1 MKTWTKYFFVALA
14 ALAVAGCEDDT
25 KTVYKPYSLQLN
37 LPEGNELGL
46 SVSAGQSIFINDEK
60 YPILA
65 NGQVSLY
72 DVPAATEYIIYYP
85 EAESRAGHILNYH
98 IPEVQNYLPGKCD
111 PEASPLYCLS
121 GNEGLENL
129 TLNPVCGGLKLI
141 IPAPEESAFASVS
154 SIEIES
160 KEYVLTGDIYV
171 DCATGEVDYR
181 DVTSQTATLEGSID
195 ISEGGEAV
203 FTLPPLTFRDEIAVT
218 LNTPKGYG
226 KCFID
231 LKDKKIESGKLL
243 ETTLTEIEWTAATNY
258 YGTANSILV
267 APGTTS
273 VTVDCAPYST
283 TSLLYAYEKTAG
295 DKNLLARSAKLLW
308 NDVSPSYVSK
318 VELSS
323 DRKSFTATLSGEVG
337 NAIIAIYDKEDPTA
351 EDARI
356 LWSFHIWVTDV
367 AEQSFGPNSKGN
379 SYTVLDRNMG
389 AVSATPGDWR
399 SIGMLYQWG
408 RKDPFVSGNGVA
420 SNTQATMYNESGV
433 VKMQVASGGETKGTV
448 EWATAHPDTYI
459 KYSRSKSNNKTRPF
473 YWSYDWMY
481 YGDDALWGNPEGYN
495 NPKASTLSKSI
506 YDPCPK
512 GYMVAPYD
520 TWRNTNTTAS
530 DVAGSVF
537 SDTPDGW
544 NATFKGFEATWNNE
558 TLWYPA
564 GGLLNR
570 KTGGLQEVDK
580 SGYYWCSTPM
590 SANSA
595 NTGYMIVKSGITL
608 DKGNCRGNAYT
619 VRCVKTKSK

>member
-1 MKTWTKYFFVALA
+1 MKALSKYFFFALA
-14 ALAVAGCEDDT
+14 ALVVAGCEDDT

-37 LPEGNELGL
+37 LTEGNELGL
-46 SVSAGQSIFINDEK
+46 SVSAGQDIFINDEK
-60 YPILA
+60 YPVLA

-72 DVPAATEYIIYYP
+72 DVPAAIEYLVYYP
-85 EAESRAGHILNYH
+85 EPESSSGRILNYR
-98 IPEVQNYLPGKCD
+98 IPDNQTYIPGKCD
-111 PEASPLYCLS
+111 PEASPLYGLS
-121 GNEGLENL
+121 DNDGLENL
-129 TLNPVCGGLKLI
+129 TLKPVCGGLKLI

-154 SIEIES
+154 SIKIES
-160 KEYVLTGDIYV
+160 KEYVLTGEIYI
-171 DCATGEVDYR
+171 DCGTGEVDYR
-181 DVTSQTATLEGSID
+181 DNVSQTTTLVGSID

-203 FTLPPLTFRDEIAVT
+203 FTLPPLTFGDEIAVT
-218 LNTPKGYG
+218 LNTAKGYG
-226 KCFID
+226 ECFLD
-231 LKDKKIESGKLL
+231 LKGKKIESGKML
-243 ETTLTEIEWTAATNY
+243 EAALSDIKWTAATGY
-258 YGTANSILV
+258 YGTANSVIV

-283 TSLLYAYEKTAG
+283 TSLLYAYQDKAG
-295 DKNLLARSAKLLW
+295 DVSMLARSAKLLW
-308 NDVSPSYVSK
+308 NDVSSSYVSK
-318 VELSS
+318 VELSN
-323 DRKSFTATLSGEVG
+323 DRKSFTATLSGEPG
-337 NAIIAIYDKEDPTA
+337 NAVIAIYDKEDPTA
-351 EDARI
+351 ADAKI

-367 AEQSFGPNSKGN
+367 AEQSLGANSKGN

-408 RKDPFVSGNGVA
+408 RKDPFVSGDGVA
-420 SNTQATMYNESGV
+420 SNKQAAMYNESGT
-433 VKMQVASGGETKGTV
+433 VKMQIASGSESKGTV
-448 EWATAHPDTYI
+448 AWATAHPDTYI
-459 KYSRSKSNNKTRPF
+459 KYSRSKSNNTTRPF

-520 TWRNTNTTAS
+520 TWRNTNTTTSAI
-530 DVAGSVF
+530 AGSVF

-544 NATFKGFEATWNNE
+544 NSTFKGFEAAWNGE

-580 SGYYWCSTPM
+580 TGYYWSSTPM

-595 NTGYMIVKSGITL
+595 NTGYMIVNSGVTL

-619 VRCVKTKSK
+619 VRCVKTK